1 MYMTIT
7 DPNPVPVTYSDQE
20 LKSLIDNYLSDI
32 KGEFSYKGVCHYVVN
47 EAKRNNK
54 AEGAPNTKYSSS
66 DISIA
71 DGIRVSRILWEKIW
85 NKEIFI
91 AFGDNPYRAQYK
103 DDTRFFINM

>member
-1 MYMTIT
+1 M
-7 DPNPVPVTYSDQE
+7 
-20 LKSLIDNYLSDI
+20 KLINCQKVNNHVYDNNRSQP
-32 KGEFSYKGVCHYVVN
+32 STSN
-47 EAKRNNK
+47 NNK